1 LEGDYKMPSKI
12 KKLVIPFLIFVL
24 LLGVYYSYESY
35 LHITTDNAQVS
46 AHFLMISSRVN
57 GTISKVFVDDHQK
70 VKAGDVLAQIDTS
83 DYSNATTA
91 ASAMVSSL
99 VARVDEAKVNFTRAL
114 ELYKTQAVSKE
125 RFDKAH
131 ADYKDLEAKLKAAKS
146 QAQQAGLNESY
157 TKIIAPSD
165 GVIARKSVEPGQ
177 FVPAGQPL
185 FGFVAEKKRW
195 IIANLKETELKDL
208 KINQD
213 VVIEVDAIAHKKFLG
228 KVASVAP
235 STGAVFSLL
244 PPDNATG
251 NFTKVV
257 QRVPVKIDLENLSD
271 SDVDA
276 LHLGLSAEVSIRIH

>member
-1 LEGDYKMPSKI
+1 MPLRL
-12 KKLVIPFLIFVL
+12 KKLVIPFLIFIL
-24 LLGVYYSYESY
+24 LLGSYYGYDSY

-57 GTISKVFVDDHQK
+57 GTISKVFVEEHQK
-70 VKAGDVLAQIDTS
+70 VNAGDVLAQIDTS

-99 VARVDEAKVNFTRAL
+99 VARVQEAKVNYSRAQ
-114 ELYKTQAVSKE
+114 ELYKTQAISME
-125 RFDKAH
+125 RFDKAQ
-131 ADYKDLEAKLKAAKS
+131 ADFKDLEAKLKAAKS
-146 QAQQAGLNESY
+146 QAEQAGLNESY
-157 TKIIAPSD
+157 TKILAPSD

-195 IIANLKETELKDL
+195 VVANLKETELKDL
-208 KINQD
+208 KINQE
-213 VVIEVDAIAHKKFLG
+213 VVIEVDAIAHKKFSG
-228 KVASVAP
+228 KVVSIAP

-271 SDVDA
+271 SDIDA
-276 LHLGLSAEVSIRIH
+276 LQLGLSAVVSIRIH